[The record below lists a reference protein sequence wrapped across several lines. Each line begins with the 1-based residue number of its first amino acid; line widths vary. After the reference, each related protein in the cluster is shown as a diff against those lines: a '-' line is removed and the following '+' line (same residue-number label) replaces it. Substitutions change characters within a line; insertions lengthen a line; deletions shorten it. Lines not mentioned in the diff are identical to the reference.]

1 MLLTMAEALLVIA
14 ISYIPFF
21 LITIDYIM
29 SNSGSKFEFDILIL
43 VAKSYLKP
51 GEALVYIAGILGS
64 TTAYFILKIIM
75 SPRKQ
80 MAFFFCT
87 LSPLALMYFATPV
100 FMADRYNKVTNKDFI
115 LSYGI
120 TLALA
125 SLVVWLLSLFVQRR
139 ADLPPVMSGNA
150 PADKIVQD
158 LLSRG

>member
-1 MLLTMAEALLVIA
+1 MLNIKHPAIAKLCEWRSNLLRDLLLTMAEALLVIA

-80 MAFFFCT
+80 MAFFSAH
-87 LSPLALMYFATPV
+87 SP
-100 FMADRYNKVTNKDFI
+100 R
-115 LSYGI
+115 SH
-120 TLALA
+120 
-125 SLVVWLLSLFVQRR
+125 
-139 ADLPPVMSGNA
+139 
-150 PADKIVQD
+150 
-158 LLSRG
+158 